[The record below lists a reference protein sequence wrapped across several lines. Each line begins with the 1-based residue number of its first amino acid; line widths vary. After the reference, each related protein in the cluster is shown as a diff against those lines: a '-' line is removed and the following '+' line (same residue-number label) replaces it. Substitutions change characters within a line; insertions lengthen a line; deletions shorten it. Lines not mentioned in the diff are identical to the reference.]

1 MSLNIVKDKNFQ
13 ELFSKHF
20 IYENGRF
27 VYNEKIEAMEFCYGD
42 NSYHD
47 KMITDGYVFY
57 ICDEGVFT
65 IYEKYIVF
73 FDNESIAIYL
83 GDNILTCL
91 TFIEKRRSL
100 TGVHNI
106 VDFEIFKK
114 RFTKMYGNMDDNSF
128 SMDHKAFDE
137 KYDLV

>member
-1 MSLNIVKDKNFQ
+1 MNNIEIVKDKNFQ

-20 IYENGRF
+20 IYENGKF
-27 VYNEKIEAMEFCYGD
+27 VDNEKIEAMEFCYGD

-57 ICDEGVFT
+57 ICDEGVFS
-65 IYEKYIVF
+65 IYKNYIVF
-73 FDNESIAIYL
+73 FDNESVVIYL
-83 GDNILTCL
+83 GDNILTAL
-91 TFIEKRRSL
+91 TFINKTTL
-100 TGVHNI
+100 TEYHEI
-106 VDFEIFKK
+106 IDFEDFKEK
-114 RFTKMYGNMDDNSF
+114 FNTMYRGMDDNNF